1 MIKQKFDFPARLR
14 LNKPIQFKSVF
25 DLPTR
30 STDKYFTVLARKNEL
45 DFPRLGLVIAK
56 KNIKKATNR
65 NKIKRMIRESFRTE
79 QHLLGAIDFVVLTR
93 YQTGD
98 VTVERLKVSLK
109 KHWQKLQKNAFYT
122 DSIN

>member
-1 MIKQKFDFPARLR
+1 MIKHKFDFPSRLR
-14 LNKPIQFKSVF
+14 LKKPIQFKAVF

-30 STDKYFTVLARKNEL
+30 STDKYFTVLARKNAL
-45 DFPRLGLVIAK
+45 DFPRLGLAIAK
-56 KNIKKATNR
+56 KNIKKSTDR

-93 YQTGD
+93 YQTGE

-109 KHWQKLQKNAFYT
+109 KHWQNVQKKCVLY
-122 DSIN
+122 

>member
-1 MIKQKFDFPARLR
+1 MIKQRFDFPSRLR
-14 LNKPIQFKSVF
+14 LKKPIQFKSVF

-45 DFPRLGLVIAK
+45 DFPRLGLAIAK
-56 KNIKKATNR
+56 KHKNSTDR

-98 VTVERLKVSLK
+98 VTVDRLKVSLK
-109 KHWQKLQKNAFYT
+109 KHWQNLQRKCVLY
-122 DSIN
+122 